1 MFCFYIDFPR
11 SKLIENPYDITNMF
25 SNYFS
30 PVSEN
35 AKLNMKIH
43 TNSCHII
50 SIINCYVPLYIFCAP
65 VYDLRHFVITL
76 LLFVIYA
83 QHSNYCATVVFR
95 LRHFIVIFALIRKV
109 TLLILRIFCKIMYD
123 F

>member
-76 LLFVIYA
+76 LLFVIYP

-95 LRHFIVIFALIRKV
+95 LRHFIVIFALI
-109 TLLILRIFCKIMYD
+109 YN
-123 F
+123 